1 MESSGCQV
9 NQECCNADR
18 RSGWGWLAAAA
29 LAGVMVAR
37 GHRRGGVA
45 LGLGLALWKCCGERS
60 CDASRGPKVDEVA
73 DEEEA
78 LSKPPEEVVEEEE
91 AQGGW
96 LLNLEPVPLVV
107 REDVTPASGQGQ
119 GDDLLG
125 QGPGQ
130 AVEVLDW
137 QAPEG
142 TEALWMNEGAEIP
155 DTVELPELGEG
166 TGSSP
171 AKSEGV

>member
-1 MESSGCQV
+1 MESKGNQLK
-9 NQECCNADR
+9 QECCDADR

-37 GHRRGGVA
+37 GYRRGGVA
-45 LGLGLALWKCCGERS
+45 LGLGLTLWKCCGERS
-60 CDASRGPKVDEVA
+60 CEASSGPKVDEIA
-73 DEEEA
+73 GDEGA
-78 LSKPPEEVVEEEE
+78 LSESPEEVVEEEE
-91 AQGGW
+91 TQGGW

-107 REDVTPASGQGQ
+107 REDVTPANGQGQ

-142 TEALWMNEGAEIP
+142 AEALWMNEGAEIP

-171 AKSEGV
+171 AKSENV

>member
-1 MESSGCQV
+1 MESEGYPLKQD
-9 NQECCNADR
+9 CCDADR

-60 CDASRGPKVDEVA
+60 CDASRGPKVDEIA
-73 DEEEA
+73 GEEGA
-78 LSKPPEEVVEEEE
+78 LSESPEEVVEEEE

-107 REDVTPASGQGQ
+107 RDDVTPANGQGQ
-119 GDDLLG
+119 GNDLLG
-125 QGPGQ
+125 QGPGM

-155 DTVELPELGEG
+155 DTVELPELGESA
-166 TGSSP
+166 GSPP

>member
-1 MESSGCQV
+1 MESEGYPLKQD
-9 NQECCNADR
+9 CCDADR

-60 CDASRGPKVDEVA
+60 CDASSGAKVDEVA

-78 LSKPPEEVVEEEE
+78 LSEPPEEVVEEEE
-91 AQGGW
+91 EQGGW

-107 REDVTPASGQGQ
+107 REDVTPANGQGQ

-130 AVEVLDW
+130 PVEVLDW

-142 TEALWMNEGAEIP
+142 MEVLWMNEGAEIP

-171 AKSEGV
+171 AKSENG

>member
-1 MESSGCQV
+1 MESEGYPLKQD
-9 NQECCNADR
+9 CCDADR

-37 GHRRGGVA
+37 GYRRGGVA
-45 LGLGLALWKCCGERS
+45 LGLGLTLWKCCGERNCVES
-60 CDASRGPKVDEVA
+60 NGPKVDEVA
-73 DEEEA
+73 GDDEAVNEQ
-78 LSKPPEEVVEEEE
+78 PEEVVEDEET
-91 AQGGW
+91 QGGW

-107 REDVTPASGQGQ
+107 REDATPATGQGQ
-119 GDDLLG
+119 GGDLLG

-137 QAPEG
+137 PAPEG

-155 DTVELPELGEG
+155 DTVELPELG
-166 TGSSP
+166 GSPEARPSDQ
-171 AKSEGV
+171 AGV